1 MRRPNILI
9 LYTDQQRWDAL
20 GANGNAEISTPN
32 LDRMAA
38 QGLSYDRFFVQNP
51 VCMPSRVSMLSG
63 QYPSQLRI
71 THMGVPVPED
81 LTTLPHIVGTCGYR
95 TANIGKIHFLPHAN
109 RDHREV
115 HPSYGFDHMEISDEP
130 GCYEDAYR
138 EWVRA
143 KAPDQLDL
151 ISCGLPPATGV
162 WQKTLRVDDGIKH
175 PEGRFKQTQPFRGRS
190 DLTHTAF
197 VADQTIEFIR
207 SNRQGPFMCIAGF
220 YSPHSPWIAP
230 QEFLDLYAP
239 DGLSVPRFP
248 EDIDPKR
255 TGMYADDAIRNATWG
270 YYAMITEVDHHVG
283 RVLDCLEAEGVADDT
298 IVLFTSDH
306 GEYLGEHLRYGKGFP
321 GEDCISRVPMVAR
334 WRHGLG
340 EPGEAIHHIVE
351 AVDVVP
357 TLLRWAGIPLPPHL
371 QGVPLPTSNAAEART
386 KASALLETTQ
396 GKSLRTDGFRY
407 VVRTGGAEQ
416 LYDLEQEL
424 GGYVD
429 VASDPKYAGALAAV
443 RAELIRRMLAME
455 RPIPRIWPY

>member
-20 GANGNAEISTPN
+20 GANGNAEIKTPN

-38 QGLSYDRFFVQNP
+38 QGLTYDRFFVQNP

-81 LTTLPHIVGTCGYR
+81 LTTLPHIVGRCGYR

-162 WQKTLRVDDGIKH
+162 WQKTLRIEDGIEH
-175 PEGRFKQTQPFRGRS
+175 PDVRFKETQEFRARG

-207 SNRQGPFMCIAGF
+207 GNGQGPFMCIAGF

-230 QEFLDLYAP
+230 REFLDMYTP
-239 DGLSVPRFP
+239 EELSVPRFP
-248 EDIDPKR
+248 DGVNSKR
-255 TGMYADDAIRNATWG
+255 TGMYTDEAIRNATWG

-283 RVLDCLEAEGVADDT
+283 RILDCLEAEGVADDT

-321 GEDCISRVPMVAR
+321 GEDCVSRVPMVAR
-334 WRHGLG
+334 WRTGLG
-340 EPGEAIHHIVE
+340 EPGERVHHIVE

-371 QGVPLPTSNAAEART
+371 QGVPLPTCNADEART

-396 GKSLRTDGFRY
+396 GKSLRTERFRY

-416 LYDLEQEL
+416 LYDLEQDL
-424 GGYVD
+424 GAYVD
-429 VASDPKYAGALAAV
+429 VAADPAYADALADV